1 MKRLSRLERSDRVQ
15 RAPVLLYGRNAVL
28 EAVRAGRR
36 VTRILLDEGASSQD
50 ERVRELLALC
60 EGRSVALKRAPR
72 RELDRMTSGAQHQGV
87 VALVAAPA
95 AATLNGVLDRC
106 EQAGKA
112 PCIVLLREVAHAQNL
127 GAILRTAEAAGVDAV
142 IVPTRDFPTLGD
154 AARIAM
160 GAAEYVPV
168 IGHSLTQA
176 AAVLRRK
183 GIRLIGADAAAQ
195 RSYWDCD
202 LTGPLGL
209 VLGGEHAGLRGPL
222 AKACDEL
229 VRIPMTG
236 RISSLNV
243 SVACALLL
251 YERLRQTSRGARP

>member
-1 MKRLSRLERSDRVQ
+1 MG
-15 RAPVLLYGRNAVL
+15 PVLLYGRNAAL

-36 VTRILLDEGASSQD
+36 VTRILLDEGASSHD

-60 EGRSVALKRAPR
+60 ERKGLALERAPR
-72 RELDRMTSGAQHQGV
+72 RELDRLTSGAQHQGV
-87 VALVAAPA
+87 VALAAAPA
-95 AATLNGVLDRC
+95 PPTLNGVLRGC

-112 PCIVLLREVAHAQNL
+112 PCIVLLREVSHSQNL

-142 IVPTRDFPTLGD
+142 IVPTRHSAPFGD
-154 AARIAM
+154 VARIAM

-168 IGHSLTQA
+168 ISHSLTQA

-183 GIRLIGADAAAQ
+183 GIRLIGADAEAPGA
-195 RSYWDCD
+195 YWDCD
-202 LTGPLGL
+202 MTGPVGFI
-209 VLGGEHAGLRGPL
+209 LGGEHEGLKGPL
-222 AKACDEL
+222 AKACEEL

-243 SVACALLL
+243 GVACALLL